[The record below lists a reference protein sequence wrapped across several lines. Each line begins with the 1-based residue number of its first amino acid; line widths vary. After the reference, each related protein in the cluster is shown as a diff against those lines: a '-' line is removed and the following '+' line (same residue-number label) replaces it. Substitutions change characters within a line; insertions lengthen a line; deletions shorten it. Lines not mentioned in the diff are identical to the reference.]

1 MKEIP
6 FLCLLLASLLGACSQ
21 QKPAIPSQ
29 ALTITDSI
37 TLPAEFLVS
46 EPSTGSWMKL
56 ALVINQSVSRMVL
69 PRLIGKLVSQMIF

>member
-1 MKEIP
+1 MIP
-6 FLCLLLASLLGACSQ
+6 MGVFACIRHFSLRNR
-21 QKPAIPSQ
+21 K
-29 ALTITDSI
+29 DSR
-37 TLPAEFLVS
+37 FLVS